1 MDLNMNYL
9 CKIMDVFNN
18 IEFLVKEFK
27 MQNKTALM
35 LIYLSLKQFE
45 LKNQIL
51 LGFRFLG
58 EFFNFNCKFTL
69 VFIKIHKYFITF
81 R

>member
-1 MDLNMNYL
+1 LNVSCVGGIIDIFY
-9 CKIMDVFNN
+9 N

-45 LKNQIL
+45 LKNQIF
-51 LGFRFLG
+51 LGFRFLSD
-58 EFFNFNCKFTL
+58 FFNFNCKFAL
-69 VFIKIHKYFITF
+69 SFIKIHKYFITF